1 MSSIEFVPIK
11 DLRIERSIYTA
22 LTKISYS
29 SDEQTTL
36 SDIIND
42 MLKEYLHTYI
52 LSKKMGHILLS
63 KDILRVAINDMT
75 DQEIN
80 EASITNA
87 LRYREGAILEHC
99 RPSLKTYLEL
109 IKAFAKANKF
119 EMEISKNPD
128 ADSQVL
134 IISFKMGPKFT
145 RFKGNTYRILLE
157 EFANIERM
165 EITDNSI
172 YIEYKAKR
180 EQVAKGVE
188 HKQEEAYLPMQNLG

>member
-1 MSSIEFVPIK
+1 MSSNELVPIK

-22 LTKISYS
+22 LTKMSYS
-29 SDEQTTL
+29 SDEQITL

-63 KDILRVAINDMT
+63 KDILRVAINNMT

-87 LRYREGAILEHC
+87 LRYREGAILEHG

-145 RFKGNTYRILLE
+145 RFKGNTLGYYLKNLQILKGWKLLT
-157 EFANIERM
+157 NP
-165 EITDNSI
+165 SI
-172 YIEYKAKR
+172 SNTKQRGKKLLR
-180 EQVAKGVE
+180 E
-188 HKQEEAYLPMQNLG
+188 